1 MTEPT
6 INVTYWLNN
15 PTGGR
20 TLVSAYNH
28 HVPKGWRVPA
38 VGECLVSCGRKYRV
52 TGVTWDLD
60 GPATSQEVFVSAE
73 EVDL

>member
-1 MTEPT
+1 MTDPVVR
-6 INVTYWLNN
+6 VTYWLNN

-20 TLVSAYNH
+20 TLVATYT
-28 HVPKGWRVPA
+28 HVSEGWRVPA
-38 VGECLVSCGRKYRV
+38 IGECLVSRGRKYRV

-60 GPATSQEVFVSAE
+60 GPATSQEVFVTAK